1 MNLSQTIMIRRD
13 LICILFCLP
22 MTALLHSQSTISMEK
37 SRLYLEKAER
47 LLSQIPLIDGH
58 NDIAENLRE
67 KYKNQLNLIDLGMD
81 SSHLAEHLQ
90 TDIPRLKHGRVGGQF
105 FAAFVNADLS
115 GPSAV
120 FVMMEQIDVIHRM
133 IDRFP
138 GSVEFASSASDFER
152 IHKKG
157 KIAAFIGVEGGHAI
171 GNSLAVLRQAYS
183 CGARYLTL
191 THVKTIDWADACPWA
206 EVSGASREHG
216 GLTRFG
222 REVVRE
228 MNRLG
233 MLVDLSH
240 VSDQTML
247 DALQT
252 SEAPIIWSH
261 SSARALCNHPRNVPD
276 SILLKAKANGG
287 IVMVNFAP
295 IFISEEVRLSMEPW
309 DAEWRRLQEL
319 YPNDHERLKQ
329 EYSRWKSAHSI
340 PQATLSQVADHIDH
354 IRSVAGI
361 DHVGLGSDFDGIDST
376 PVGLEDVSCYPALIG
391 ELLRRGYPEE
401 HIRKLAGENIL
412 RVLREA
418 EKVAQRLQK
427 QRTPSEALIEKLD
440 GPQP

>member
-1 MNLSQTIMIRRD
+1 MNFSPTSSIRLG
-13 LICILFCLP
+13 LIYILFSFL
-22 MTALLHSQSTISMEK
+22 MTAPLRSQSTATMK
-37 SRLYLEKAER
+37 KKDPYLEKAQR
-47 LLSQIPLIDGH
+47 LLTQISLIDGH

-67 KYKNQLNLIDLGMD
+67 TYRNQLELIDLGID
-81 SSHLAEHLQ
+81 SSHLAKHLQ
-90 TDIPRLKHGRVGGQF
+90 TDIPRLKRGKVGGQF
-105 FAAFVNADLS
+105 FAAFVNSDLS
-115 GPSAV
+115 GPAAV
-120 FVMMEQIDVIHRM
+120 SVMFEQIDVIHRM

-138 GSVEFASSASDFER
+138 MSLKFAASASEVGR
-152 IHKKG
+152 IQKEG
-157 KIAAFIGVEGGHAI
+157 EIAAFIGVEGGQAI

-191 THVKTIDWADACPWA
+191 THVKSIDWAEACPWVD
-206 EVSGASREHG
+206 VSGARKKHG
-216 GLTRFG
+216 GLTPFG

-247 DALQT
+247 DALET
-252 SEAPIIWSH
+252 SEAPVIWSH

-295 IFISEEVRLSMEPW
+295 MFISEEVRLSMEPW
-309 DAEWRRLQEL
+309 DAEWRRLRDL
-319 YPNDHERLKQ
+319 FPNDHERLK
-329 EYSRWKSAHSI
+329 EEHSRWKSSHPI
-340 PQATLSQVADHIDH
+340 PHATLSQVADHLDH
-354 IRSVAGI
+354 IRKVAGI

-391 ELLRRGYPEE
+391 ELLRRGYLEKD
-401 HIRKLAGENIL
+401 IRKLAGENIL

-418 EKVAQRLQK
+418 EKVAQKLQK
-427 QRTPSEALIEKLD
+427 QRTPSEALIENLD
-440 GPQP
+440 GLQK